1 MPTEMSIRE
10 LYGLTSTG
18 TQYEK
23 DQIEYVQLQG
33 WVRSNRSGK
42 NVSFIALND
51 GTYYQN
57 AQIVYTADTLTNY
70 DEVSKYLTGTAI
82 SVIGKLEI
90 TPDAKQP
97 FEIQATEINLEGAC
111 DSTYPL
117 QKKRH
122 SFEYLREI
130 GHLRPRTNT
139 FSAVFRVRSALAMA
153 IHTFFQEQGFVY
165 VHTPEITGADA
176 EGAGETFTVTTRE
189 DGKYEEDFFG
199 KHASLTVS
207 GQLQAEAF
215 ALAFR
220 DVYTFGPTFRAE
232 NSNTTNH
239 LAEFWM
245 IEPEMAFADLAYDM
259 DVIEDMIKYCID
271 YVYETCPEEM
281 KFFNE
286 RIDTTLQERLN
297 HVRNSEFR
305 RMPYTEGIEILK
317 KAVEDG
323 VKFEN
328 SKIEWGMDLMTEHER
343 YLTEK
348 VVKGPVFLTDYPKD
362 IKAFYM
368 RQNDDDKT
376 VAAVDC
382 LVPGVGELV
391 GGSQREE
398 RLEVLEARMDELGM
412 NKEHYQW
419 YLDLRRYGGCQHAGF
434 GLGFER
440 LVMYITGMENI
451 RDVIPFARTP
461 RNLNF

>member
-1 MPTEMSIRE
+1 
-10 LYGLTSTG
+10 
-18 TQYEK
+18 
-23 DQIEYVQLQG
+23 
-33 WVRSNRSGK
+33 
-42 NVSFIALND
+42 
-51 GTYYQN
+51 
-57 AQIVYTADTLTNY
+57 
-70 DEVSKYLTGTAI
+70 
-82 SVIGKLEI
+82 
-90 TPDAKQP
+90 
-97 FEIQATEINLEGAC
+97 
-111 DSTYPL
+111 
-117 QKKRH
+117 
-122 SFEYLREI
+122 
-130 GHLRPRTNT
+130 
-139 FSAVFRVRSALAMA
+139 
-153 IHTFFQEQGFVY
+153 
-165 VHTPEITGADA
+165 
-176 EGAGETFTVTTRE
+176 
-189 DGKYEEDFFG
+189 
-199 KHASLTVS
+199 
-207 GQLQAEAF
+207 
-215 ALAFR
+215 
-220 DVYTFGPTFRAE
+220 
-232 NSNTTNH
+232 
-239 LAEFWM
+239 M
-245 IEPEMAFADLAYDM
+245 IEPEMAFADLAYNM

-368 RQNDDDKT
+368 RQNDDGKT

-412 NKEHYQW
+412 NKEHYKW